1 MSPDELRDA
10 HVAMRDR
17 LVAAGLFVPSG
28 VDGLYGRSA
37 DFERVIAGLKEAVGR
52 LGAVDGAVELE
63 FPPLI
68 PRTTFDRIGYLRNF
82 PQLSGP
88 VFSFQGG
95 EKEFGELLRTLDEGQ
110 DYAGQLS
117 QTDVALTPACCYPV
131 YPSQGGQVLEQP
143 KIFQTSQY
151 CFRHEPS
158 PDPMR
163 LQAFRMIENIRIG
176 TPDQVLDWR
185 ETWLERAPTLLADLG
200 LDVRSDVANDPF
212 FGRAGRLLSMSQREQ
227 QLKIEFL
234 IPVFGEEHP
243 TACASVNYHQEH
255 FGELFDIH
263 TGDGELAHSSCV
275 GFGLERCTVALFATH
290 GTEIDSWPAAVR
302 ERLWP

>member
-37 DFERVIAGLKEAVGR
+37 DFERVIAGLKAAVGR

-95 EKEFGELLRTLDEGQ
+95 EKEFGELLRTSTRGR
-110 DYAGQLS
+110 
-117 QTDVALTPACCYPV
+117 TMPA
-131 YPSQGGQVLEQP
+131 SSARR
-143 KIFQTSQY
+143 TS
-151 CFRHEPS
+151 R
-158 PDPMR
+158 
-163 LQAFRMIENIRIG
+163 
-176 TPDQVLDWR
+176 
-185 ETWLERAPTLLADLG
+185 
-200 LDVRSDVANDPF
+200 
-212 FGRAGRLLSMSQREQ
+212 
-227 QLKIEFL
+227 
-234 IPVFGEEHP
+234 
-243 TACASVNYHQEH
+243 
-255 FGELFDIH
+255 
-263 TGDGELAHSSCV
+263 
-275 GFGLERCTVALFATH
+275 
-290 GTEIDSWPAAVR
+290 
-302 ERLWP
+302 